1 MLKRARQLLR
11 RLWRKTRARPALRMT
26 LGCLAMLLLA
36 QTLIGVLSLS
46 ALNRQIA
53 DMTADRLEVAARQ
66 VGGRIENGLRLGKPL
81 GQYFGLDRHLH
92 GSVQAPAHL
101 SGAAV
106 HLLDGREL
114 AAEKRAVPGVPQL
127 LRALGAPAT
136 DVLPKG
142 MTRRAGGALALRL
155 PGSVT
160 LAKPLRDAAGVTQG
174 AVILS
179 TQRNTEASRTL
190 VKDNLRMLV
199 LVTLVAGLGLA
210 AASWRIFAQPGPVRG
225 RRGRFAAPLLA
236 LMIAQ
241 GVYAGYTIH
250 TFRGAWLDVTRGN
263 AQDLA
268 EGLQRDLNRV
278 LSYGVETSRLRGVE
292 ASFGRL
298 IATFPTIAR
307 VELADADGRAL
318 ARSGAPDAQP
328 PADDPAPADEL
339 TITLPLGAASAPPQS
354 RGSLVIQLSQAVIA
368 SSVLARALDA
378 ATVIAVAMVAAIE
391 MLLLLSLLSGRGS
404 TASAIMQDGRDVGR
418 ATRPVM
424 FCFLFAWALPLG
436 FLPLFARSLPADGL
450 SLSPNIMIALPI
462 SAEMACGLVAAL
474 CAGRLSDLKS
484 WRVPVLI
491 GLALSS
497 AGMLACLA
505 AATLPQFI
513 LARGLVGLGYGL
525 TWMGL
530 QGLVVSRSPPDC
542 RGRNMAGVIAGLFA
556 GHLSGA
562 AVGAML
568 MEQLGPHAAF
578 GAGAGMLILPLAGVL
593 LLLRP
598 YNGRIHPSSTLG
610 ASMIATTAREHLRKT
625 ASLLGSRDFALLLI
639 ASVTPFAMSQVGLLS
654 YALPLYL
661 EAEGVAA
668 SSIGRVLM
676 VYGLGVIYLGPLM
689 GQLVDRTS
697 AKKRWI
703 VLGGLIGSAGMLGLY
718 FNSGLIA
725 ATIAVLMLAL
735 ASCCLGASQAPYMLA
750 LPQVRG
756 YGTAGAL
763 GLMRASDKLGQMA
776 GPLIV
781 GAATSTLGLH
791 GALALLGAI
800 YLVLTV
806 LFHCC
811 ARCGAKRR
819 GEQSSPQLH
828 RSHS

>member
-1 MLKRARQLLR
+1 MLRRARYLLR
-11 RLWRKTRARPALRMT
+11 RLWRKTRARPALPMT

-36 QTLIGVLSLS
+36 QALIGVLSLS
-46 ALNRQIA
+46 ALNRQIT

-66 VGGRIENGLRLGKPL
+66 IGGRIENGMRLGKPL
-81 GQYFGLDRHLH
+81 GQYFGLARHLH
-92 GSVQAPAHL
+92 DSVQATAHL
-101 SGAAV
+101 GGAAV

-114 AAEKRAVPGVPQL
+114 AAEKRAVPGVQQL

-136 DVLPKG
+136 GVLPKG

-160 LAKPLRDAAGVTQG
+160 LATPLRDAAGVTQG

-179 TQRNTEASRTL
+179 TQRNTEASRAL

-199 LVTLVAGLGLA
+199 LVTLVAALGLA
-210 AASWRIFAQPGPVRG
+210 VASRRIFAPPGPVRG

-278 LSYGVETSRLRGVE
+278 LSYGVETGRLRGVE
-292 ASFGRL
+292 APFDRL
-298 IATFPTIAR
+298 IETFPTIAS
-307 VELADADGRAL
+307 VELADADGQAL
-318 ARSGAPDAQP
+318 ARGGAPDAG
-328 PADDPAPADEL
+328 AGAPAQASEL
-339 TITLPLGAASAPPQS
+339 TITLPLGTASAPPQS
-354 RGSLVIQLSQAVIA
+354 RGSLIIQLSQAVIA

-391 MLLLLSLLSGRGS
+391 MLLLLSLLAGRGP

-424 FCFLFAWALPLG
+424 FGFLFAWALPLG

-450 SLSPNIMIALPI
+450 SLPPNIMIALPI

-491 GLALSS
+491 GLALSG

-530 QGLVVSRSPPDC
+530 QGLVVSRSPADC
-542 RGRNMAGVIAGLFA
+542 RGRNMTGLIAGLFA

-568 MEQLGPHAAF
+568 MEQLGPHAVF
-578 GAGAGMLILPLAGVL
+578 VAGAVALLPPLAGVL

-598 YNGRIHPSSTLG
+598 YNGGAHPSPTLG
-610 ASMIATTAREHLRKT
+610 ARMIATTAREHLRRT

-689 GQLVDRTS
+689 GQLVDRTR

-725 ATIAVLMLAL
+725 ATVAVLTLAL

-750 LPQVRG
+750 LPQVQG

-811 ARCGAKRR
+811 ARCGARR
-819 GEQSSPQLH
+819 RDEQPSPQLH

>member
-1 MLKRARQLLR
+1 MLKRARHLLR
-11 RLWRKTRARPALRMT
+11 HLWHKTRARPALRMT

-36 QTLIGVLSLS
+36 QALIGVLSLS

-66 VGGRIENGLRLGKPL
+66 IGGRIENGLRLGKPL

-92 GSVQAPAHL
+92 GSVQATTHL

-106 HLLDGREL
+106 YLLDGREL

-160 LAKPLRDAAGVTQG
+160 LATPLRDAAGVTQG

-210 AASWRIFAQPGPVRG
+210 AASRRIFASPGPVRG

-268 EGLQRDLNRV
+268 EGQQRDLNRV
-278 LSYGVETSRLRGVE
+278 LSYGVEIDRLRGVE

-298 IATFPTIAR
+298 IAAFPTIAR
-307 VELADADGRAL
+307 VELADADGRTL
-318 ARSGAPDAQP
+318 ARSDAPDAQP
-328 PADDPAPADEL
+328 LADDPVPAGEL

-391 MLLLLSLLSGRGS
+391 MLLLLSLLAGRGS
-404 TASAIMQDGRDVGR
+404 TAAIMQDGRDVGR

-462 SAEMACGLVAAL
+462 SAEMACGLFAAL

-484 WRVPVLI
+484 WRVPVLT
-491 GLALSS
+491 GLGLSS

-530 QGLVVSRSPPDC
+530 QGLVVSRSPSDC

-562 AVGAML
+562 AIGAML

-578 GAGAGMLILPLAGVL
+578 GAGAGMLLLPLAGVL

-598 YNGRIHPSSTLG
+598 YNGRAYPTPTLG

-725 ATIAVLMLAL
+725 ATVAVLMLAL

-750 LPQVRG
+750 LPQVQG